1 MCEVLIEFDDR
12 GCISNIKTTYCPNHP
27 ACCTLVGRLSRPV
40 HNEFGHPQQ
49 YNNNNNK
56 HKENTSSPKLASS
69 SSHHHHHHGAGG
81 SSPTTASS
89 PASAIFGKHLGTSL
103 NIPSPSIA
111 HRRHVSSRSLLRTVS
126 DVVTQQ
132 SLKRSVSAPHKS
144 PTPSPTRVPS
154 SSNPSTPRLDV
165 TNPDD
170 DYFANYN
177 DYNNNHS
184 AASPVQAQSS
194 STTTITYNQS
204 LVPYQANYCICLT
217 FVYRC
222 GHPVDDL
229 KPSSSSSS
237 GGGSGAGRASSMKGK
252 HMICGWACTKEGQCR
267 HTRVTHAVQVP
278 LAFGCSFQ
286 EGCQLNDGFVDS
298 WAVVNT
304 TRLCGI
310 GGSGGGGGSE
320 LKEQSEEEGWLE
332 RGSWRF
338 CWRVEGMSGV
348 SWLATRSLVI
358 RSTRESMMAECTIRV
373 NYVGVSVTKK
383 GKDMCFH

>member
-12 GCISNIKTTYCPNHP
+12 GCISDIKTTYCPNHP

-69 SSHHHHHHGAGG
+69 SSHHHHHGAGG
-81 SSPTTASS
+81 TLRTGDTSP
-89 PASAIFGKHLGTSL
+89 
-103 NIPSPSIA
+103 
-111 HRRHVSSRSLLRTVS
+111 SRSLLRTVS

-170 DYFANYN
+170 DYFA
-177 DYNNNHS
+177 DYSDYNNHS

-194 STTTITYNQS
+194 STTTTYNQS
-204 LVPYQANYCICLT
+204 PVPYQANYCICLT

-237 GGGSGAGRASSMKGK
+237 GSGSGAGRASSMKGK
-252 HMICGWACTKEGQCR
+252 HMICGWACTKESQCR
-267 HTRVTHAVQVP
+267 HARVTHAVQGAAGVRVQLP
-278 LAFGCSFQ
+278 GRVSAQRRVRRLA
-286 EGCQLNDGFVDS
+286 
-298 WAVVNT
+298 
-304 TRLCGI
+304 
-310 GGSGGGGGSE
+310 GG
-320 LKEQSEEEGWLE
+320 
-332 RGSWRF
+332 
-338 CWRVEGMSGV
+338 
-348 SWLATRSLVI
+348 
-358 RSTRESMMAECTIRV
+358 REHDEIVQHRWQWI
-373 NYVGVSVTKK
+373 
-383 GKDMCFH
+383 

>member
-1 MCEVLIEFDDR
+1 MCEVLLEFDDR
-12 GCISNIKTTYCPNHP
+12 GCISDIKTTYCANHP

-40 HNEFGHPQQ
+40 RNDFGHPQQ
-49 YNNNNNK
+49 YSK
-56 HKENTSSPKLASS
+56 QKENTSPTLASS
-69 SSHHHHHHGAGG
+69 SSHNHHHGSG

-89 PASAIFGKHLGTSL
+89 PASAIFGKHLAASL
-103 NIPSPSIA
+103 NIPSPSVA

-132 SLKRSVSAPHKS
+132 SLKRSASAPHKS
-144 PTPSPTRVPS
+144 PTPSPTRMPS
-154 SSNPSTPRLDV
+154 SSNPSSPRLDV

-170 DYFANYN
+170 DYFA
-177 DYNNNHS
+177 DYSNNNNKPNNNNNSTS
-184 AASPVQAQSS
+184 AASPVQAQFS
-194 STTTITYNQS
+194 STTATYNQS
-204 LVPYQANYCICLT
+204 PVPYQANYCICLT

-237 GGGSGAGRASSMKGK
+237 GSGNGGRASSMKGK

-298 WAVVNT
+298 WTIVNT

-310 GGSGGGGGSE
+310 GGSGGGGGVGGSE
-320 LKEQSEEEGWLE
+320 LKEHASGGGVVGKGVMEVLLE
-332 RGSWRF
+332 SRGDEWR
-338 CWRVEGMSGV
+338 
-348 SWLATRSLVI
+348 
-358 RSTRESMMAECTIRV
+358 
-373 NYVGVSVTKK
+373 
-383 GKDMCFH
+383 